1 MANKGRRYEGGA
13 PKLNIKKV
21 IAVIIAL
28 AVVIMVVIGITK
40 LAQGG
45 GRVQERTVANGYY
58 AVYTGGKWGVIN
70 SKGEIVIDPTY
81 EETIIIPDHSKDVF
95 LCTYDVNYTDGTYK
109 TRVINSKAE
118 EIITGYDT
126 VQALENYDESN
137 NLWYENDVLVVSK
150 EGKYGLVD
158 FNGKELL
165 PCEYDAIEALKAKL
179 CDLGFEAIVET
190 GNHLVDVL
198 ALVQADVAYFIDGWF
213 EISRCRMDF
222 AICVASDKTIIL
234 QNPLP
239 MYDNYRKTLN
249 LQNTLQEVTGV
260 SFDKI
265 RSPSRKQELFYA
277 RTLFAWYCHN
287 VMGMTLSSI
296 GQLINR
302 DHSTIC
308 CCLKKYDEL
317 MEAILDDSVTPE
329 LIRAAVRKGTIGL
342 QLCPVFMGSAYKNKG
357 IQPLLDGVVSYLPN
371 PTEVENKA
379 LDLDNNEKE
388 IVLESKEDAKPVIL
402 AFKLEDGQFGQLT
415 YIRIYQGKIKK
426 GDTLLNTRTKKRFN
440 VGRLVKMHASAMEDI
455 SEAGCGEIAALFGID
470 CASGDT
476 FCDPSLNYSMTS
488 MFVPNPVISL
498 AIKPVDKKAADNM
511 AKALNRF
518 TKEDPTFQTY
528 VDPESNQTIIRGMGE
543 LHLDVYIERMKR
555 EYKAEVEVGQP
566 EVAYREAISQRADF
580 NYTHKKQ
587 TGGSGQYARVA
598 GYIEPIVQTDPDEP
612 AKDYEFVNEVKGGA
626 IPTEYIPS
634 CDKGFQSAMKKGT
647 QVGFPVIGVRCVVND
662 GQWHPVDSSDMA
674 FQTAAIGAFREAFE
688 KAKPVILEP
697 IMKVEVEGPAEFQGN
712 IFGSINQRRGMIVS
726 SSEDNNQCQ
735 VIAEVPLSEMFGY
748 STVLR
753 SLTQGKAEFTMEV
766 EKYGRVPQSVSDE
779 LKKNYQEKK
788 KKEAGK

>member
-1 MANKGRRYEGGA
+1 MAHDLLGMRN
-13 PKLNIKKV
+13 
-21 IAVIIAL
+21 
-28 AVVIMVVIGITK
+28 IGISAHIDSGKTTLSERILYFCNKIHAIHEVRGKDGVGATMDSMELERERGITIASAATNVEWKGHEINIIDTPGHVDFTIEVERSLRVLDGAILVLCSVGGVQSQSITVDRQMKRYHVPRIAFVNKCDRTGANPYRVKDQLIEK
-40 LAQGG
+40 LGLNAVLMQIPLGLEDRLQGVVDLVEMKAIYFDSG
-45 GRVQERTVANGYY
+45 ADGLQERFED
-58 AVYTGGKWGVIN
+58 I
-70 SKGEIVIDPTY
+70 P
-81 EETIIIPDHSKDVF
+81 EE
-95 LCTYDVNYTDGTYK
+95 LMAEA
-109 TRVINSKAE
+109 KAKRE
-118 EIITGYDT
+118 
-126 VQALENYDESN
+126 
-137 NLWYENDVLVVSK
+137 
-150 EGKYGLVD
+150 
-158 FNGKELL
+158 ELL
-165 PCEYDAIEALKAKL
+165 DA
-179 CDLGFEAIVET
+179 
-190 GNHLVDVL
+190 
-198 ALVQADVAYFIDGWF
+198 
-213 EISRCRMDF
+213 
-222 AICVASDKTIIL
+222 AS
-234 QNPLP
+234 
-239 MYDNYRKTLN
+239 MF
-249 LQNTLQEVTGV
+249 
-260 SFDKI
+260 S
-265 RSPSRKQELFYA
+265 
-277 RTLFAWYCHN
+277 
-287 VMGMTLSSI
+287 
-296 GQLINR
+296 
-302 DHSTIC
+302 
-308 CCLKKYDEL
+308 DEL

>member
-1 MANKGRRYEGGA
+1 MLICGMFVFSAYAQKVFTLKSPSG
-13 PKLNIKKV
+13 KLSVTIS
-21 IAVIIAL
+21 A
-28 AVVIMVVIGITK
+28 
-40 LAQGG
+40 
-45 GRVQERTVANGYY
+45 
-58 AVYTGGKWGVIN
+58 GKQ
-70 SKGEIVIDPTY
+70 
-81 EETIIIPDHSKDVF
+81 
-95 LCTYDVNYTDGTYK
+95 LTYDVSCNGRQVVAPSAISMTLDNGEVWGAGARLSGSK
-109 TRVINSKAE
+109 TSSVDEMVASPFYRTSEMRDHYNGLVLRFKG
-118 EIITGYDT
+118 GYD
-126 VQALENYDESN
+126 VEFRAYDDGIA
-137 NLWYENDVLVVSK
+137 YRFVSK
-150 EGKYGLVD
+150 
-158 FNGKELL
+158 
-165 PCEYDAIEALKAKL
+165 
-179 CDLGFEAIVET
+179 
-190 GNHLVDVL
+190 
-198 ALVQADVAYFIDGWF
+198 
-213 EISRCRMDF
+213 
-222 AICVASDKTIIL
+222 
-234 QNPLP
+234 
-239 MYDNYRKTLN
+239 
-249 LQNTLQEVTGV
+249 
-260 SFDKI
+260 
-265 RSPSRKQELFYA
+265 
-277 RTLFAWYCHN
+277 
-287 VMGMTLSSI
+287 
-296 GQLINR
+296 
-302 DHSTIC
+302 
-308 CCLKKYDEL
+308 
-317 MEAILDDSVTPE
+317 
-329 LIRAAVRKGTIGL
+329 
-342 QLCPVFMGSAYKNKG
+342 
-357 IQPLLDGVVSYLPN
+357 
-371 PTEVENKA
+371 
-379 LDLDNNEKE
+379 
-388 IVLESKEDAKPVIL
+388 
-402 AFKLEDGQFGQLT
+402 
-415 YIRIYQGKIKK
+415 
-426 GDTLLNTRTKKRFN
+426 TKKKFN
-440 VGRLVKMHASAMEDI
+440 VGRLVKMHASMMEDI

-488 MFVPNPVISL
+488 MYVPNPVISL

-555 EYKAEVEVGQP
+555 EYKAEVEVGKP
-566 EVAYREAISQRADF
+566 EVAYREAISQRAEF

-626 IPTEYIPS
+626 IPTEFIPS

-726 SSEDNNQCQ
+726 SSEDNNQCK

-779 LKKNYQEKK
+779 LKKAYQEKK
-788 KKEAGK
+788 KEASK